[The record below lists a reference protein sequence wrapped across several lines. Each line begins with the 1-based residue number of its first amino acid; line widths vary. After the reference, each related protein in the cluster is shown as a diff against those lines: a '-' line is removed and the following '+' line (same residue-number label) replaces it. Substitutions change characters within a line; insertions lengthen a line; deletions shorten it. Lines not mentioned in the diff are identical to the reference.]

1 MITDDEARK
10 MYVCAPLLGEPASE
24 VVRSLVNE
32 LLAARKVV
40 EGLRGLRRYETD
52 EKYIGNGDYVCEL
65 IASPEGEVVLVD
77 DVSKLLADY
86 DKAVGG

>member
-10 MYVCAPLLGEPASE
+10 MHVCAPLLGEPGSE
-24 VVRSLVNE
+24 AVRSLVDELLAARRE

-40 EGLRGLRRYETD
+40 EAAREYRD
-52 EKYIGNGDYVCEL
+52 ECDQKCICVFTTQ
-65 IASPEGEVVLVD
+65 
-77 DVSKLLADY
+77 LLAALAEC